1 MFKAAVSSSW
11 SPGDGEVDAA
21 SWERWMSK
29 AKANSWCVGEVC
41 VKIHFFLLIAT
52 TKNPFLVSMGQKCI
66 LCKLVKLSHEENK
79 KPA

>member
-52 TKNPFLVSMGQKCI
+52 TKKSVSRIHGPEMYFMQT
-66 LCKLVKLSHEENK
+66 CKIVS
-79 KPA
+79 